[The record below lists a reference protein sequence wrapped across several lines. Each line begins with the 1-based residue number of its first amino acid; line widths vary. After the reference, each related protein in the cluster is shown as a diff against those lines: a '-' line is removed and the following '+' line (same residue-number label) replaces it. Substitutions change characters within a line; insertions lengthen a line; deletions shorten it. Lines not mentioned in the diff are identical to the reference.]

1 MLKKRPTQYTKT
13 LAECSALLE
22 KVRTKV
28 DKSKLTR
35 VDKKTKI
42 KEKMEN
48 GEYLPRDVYEA
59 QRKAK
64 LEKRAQ
70 EQTAKKKEAKE
81 DGTENTE
88 NAGHEQNEKKPFK
101 KPFKSI
107 NGEKTEFKKGKNDEK
122 KTQNWKKDKENHQK
136 GGENWK
142 TKGNTQIEHKKYQ
155 NDKIKEFK
163 KEKAQEKPGVQR
175 LHPSWEARKMQVDR
189 DSHIKFVNNE
199 IFEF

>member
-22 KVRTKV
+22 KVRAKV

-70 EQTAKKKEAKE
+70 EQAAKKKEAKE

-88 NAGHEQNEKKPFK
+88 NTGHEQNEKKPFK

-142 TKGNTQIEHKKYQ
+142 TKGNSQIEHKKHQ

-163 KEKAQEKPGVQR
+163 KEKAQEKPGVQK